1 MLNKL
6 DELTI
11 ETFDRP
17 RLVRSEESVHAWHG
31 AAIGFK
37 AAVQAYID
45 NFIDD
50 SHLRSGLR
58 TDAVS
63 YTHLTLPTTPYV

>member
-17 RLVRSEESVHAWHG
+17 RLVRSEESVHVWHE

-58 TDAVS
+58 TDVRKFPLDWS
-63 YTHLTLPTTPYV
+63 L